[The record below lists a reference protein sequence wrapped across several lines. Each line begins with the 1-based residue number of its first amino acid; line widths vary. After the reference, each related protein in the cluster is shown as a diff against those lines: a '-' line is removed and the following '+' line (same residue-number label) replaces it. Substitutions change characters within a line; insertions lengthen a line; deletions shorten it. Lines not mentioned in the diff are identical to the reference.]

1 MNLFT
6 QEFSEIGFRPGHGG
20 FGLNGLGVVNDADL
34 IKYVGIPRNMLTGDE
49 LAEWT
54 PIIEAAKVRAAA
66 EEKANAAY
74 DAYIAARIAAAPAA
88 SAALVYDGNGRATD
102 DSVARA
108 NAIQQQAAASQYAVL
123 QAAEATF
130 QTAQAREIA
139 VVNQVDTPVITV
151 IPTYTDEQIAKAAYN
166 MYMQGLQPNQVIL
179 NLRNQF
185 QISNDR
191 AMAIGNAQYYKA
203 YPGTGAQTAILP
215 GSGVTVTPGSGVTV
229 TPGSGVTVTPGSG
242 VTVPKYEPT
251 VEGVIYSY
259 KLRVATGVITRT
271 EFINQMR
278 SQGVSDTVLTQAF
291 AQIDK
296 QMPIVE
302 PPFVT
307 SKPPIQSSNTGT
319 LILAALAAYLI
330 GS

>member
-6 QEFSEIGFRPGHGG
+6 QEFSEIGYRPGHGG
-20 FGLNGLGVVNDADL
+20 FGLSGLGAVTDADL
-34 IKYVGIPRNMLTGDE
+34 IKYTGIQRNMLTGDE

-54 PIIEAAKVRAAA
+54 PIIEAAKVRDAAQA
-66 EEKANAAY
+66 KADAAY
-74 DAYIAARIAAAPAA
+74 DAYIAARNSAYPAA
-88 SAALVYDGNGRATD
+88 VAALVFDSSGRATD
-102 DSVARA
+102 TSVAQA
-108 NAIQQQAAASQYAVL
+108 NAIQAQAASTQYAAL
-123 QAAEATF
+123 QAAEIV
-130 QTAQAREIA
+130 AQQAAAREIA

-151 IPTYTDEQIAKAAYN
+151 IPTYTDEQIAKAAYD

-185 QISNDR
+185 QISNER

-229 TPGSGVTVTPGSG
+229 LKKELTVAD
-242 VTVPKYEPT
+242 
-251 VEGVIYSY
+251 VITSY
-259 KLRVATGVITRT
+259 NLKVATKVISRT

-291 AQIDK
+291 AQIDR

-302 PPFVT
+302 PPLDRT
-307 SKPPIQSSNTGT
+307 PSPPMQSSNTGT
-319 LILAALAAYLI
+319 LILAAIAAYLI

>member
-6 QEFSEIGFRPGHGG
+6 QEFSEIGNRS
-20 FGLNGLGVVNDADL
+20 GLSGLGVVTDADL

-74 DAYIAARIAAAPAA
+74 DAFIVARNAAAPAA
-88 SAALVYDGNGRATD
+88 AAALVFDVTGRATD
-102 DSVARA
+102 SSVAA
-108 NAIQQQAAASQYAVL
+108 SQAIQQQAAAPQYAAL
-123 QAAEATF
+123 QAAEAVF
-130 QTAQAREIA
+130 DAAQAREIA

-151 IPTYTDEQIAKAAYN
+151 IPTYTDEQIAKAAYD
-166 MYMQGLQPNQVIL
+166 MYMSGLQPNQVIL

-185 QISNDR
+185 QISNER

-203 YPGTGAQTAILP
+203 YPGTGAQTAIQP
-215 GSGVTVTPGSGVTV
+215 GSGVTVLKKELTV
-229 TPGSGVTVTPGSG
+229 GD
-242 VTVPKYEPT
+242 
-251 VEGVIYSY
+251 VINSY
-259 KLRVATGVITRT
+259 NLKVATKVISRT

-278 SQGVSDTVLTQAF
+278 SQGVSDTVLTQAL
-291 AQIDK
+291 AEIDK
-296 QMPIVE
+296 KMPIVE
-302 PPFVT
+302 PPFFDRNPT
-307 SKPPIQSSNTGT
+307 PPIQSSNTGT
-319 LILAALAAYLI
+319 LILAAIAAYLI

>member
-6 QEFSEIGFRPGHGG
+6 QEFSEIGNRS
-20 FGLNGLGVVNDADL
+20 GLSGLGVVTDADL

-74 DAYIAARIAAAPAA
+74 DAFIAARNAAAPAA
-88 SAALVYDGNGRATD
+88 AAALVFDVTGRATD
-102 DSVARA
+102 SSVSASQ
-108 NAIQQQAAASQYAVL
+108 AIQQQAAAPQYAAL
-123 QAAEATF
+123 QAAEAVF

-139 VVNQVDTPVITV
+139 VVNAVTPVIA
-151 IPTYTDEQIAKAAYN
+151 IPSYTDAQIAKAAYD
-166 MYMQGLQPNQVIL
+166 MYMSGLQVNQVTG
-179 NLRNQF
+179 NLMNQF
-185 QISNDR
+185 QISGQR
-191 AMAIGNAQYYKA
+191 AMSIANEQFYKA

-215 GSGVTVTPGSGVTV
+215 GSNVTVTPGSGVTV
-229 TPGSGVTVTPGSG
+229 LKKELTVGD
-242 VTVPKYEPT
+242 
-251 VEGVIYSY
+251 VINSY
-259 KLRVATGVITRT
+259 NLKVATKVISRT

-291 AQIDK
+291 AQIDR
-296 QMPIVE
+296 QMSIVE
-302 PPFVT
+302 PPFIDRT
-307 SKPPIQSSNTGT
+307 PSPPMQSSNTGT